1 LLPVYFALLFIT
13 EAAYV
18 IYFRFLS
25 EYTNIKS
32 HTSSYSN
39 SIQNLWLVEGFLLV
53 LYLLLGFFKFMILN
67 IVVLNLNKKIHED
80 MIDGILRSPC
90 SFFDAT

>member
-1 LLPVYFALLFIT
+1 MLLFIT
-13 EAAYV
+13 EASYV

-32 HTSSYSN
+32 NASSYSN
-39 SIQNLWLVEGFLLV
+39 SIQNLWMVEGFLLV

-90 SFFDAT
+90 SFFDLT